1 MSKVCLVFNYDSKEF
16 MNINKILIFKNN
28 YKRILE
34 KGIELKFFFYG
45 DASREEI
52 ATFMGYFNKLAQI
65 KICDISVSYR
75 TKELIFENGI
85 NKYLAYN
92 DENFTRCFKMSV
104 NKMLESFGLNSTGE
118 IEIQP
123 IKPKKTVV
131 NTFGNKITGNIGA
144 FLLKAEPETLNHLY
158 KLGVGSRRS
167 QGFSMFE
174 IAVKAAQS

>member
-1 MSKVCLVFNYDSKEF
+1 M
-16 MNINKILIFKNN
+16 
-28 YKRILE
+28 
-34 KGIELKFFFYG
+34 ELKKSELPKDYPPAFVSF
-45 DASREEI
+45 
-52 ATFMGYFNKLAQI
+52 I
-65 KICDISVSYR
+65 KMLSP
-75 TKELIFENGI
+75 LIVRQHENGI